1 MSDKPALTGRSW
13 LIPVLVLAAAAV
25 VIAVLLWPD
34 DDAQQSRAGQGPD
47 QQSQSAE
54 EDVPADVVNPDEYE
68 DPDQTDFSYVE
79 ARDEQ
84 DPLAAGD
91 VDAPVGLVVFSD
103 YQCPFCAS
111 WSHET
116 LPAMMDYVEAGD
128 LRIEWRDLNVFG
140 PASEAASQ
148 AAYAAGLQGE
158 FWQYHDELFVEGE
171 TRSESALSDEALTEL
186 AGELGLD
193 VEQFSQDMHSDQVI
207 EEIEANQ
214 QMGFDLGAHSTPV
227 FVLDGEPVV
236 GAQPTE
242 VFTDAVDEALE
253 ASQE

>member
-13 LIPVLVLAAAAV
+13 LLPVIVLAAAAV

-34 DDAQQSRAGQGPD
+34 DDVEPSPAGQAAD
-47 QQSQSAE
+47 QQGQTAQ
-54 EDVPADVVNPDEYE
+54 EDAPADVVNPDEYE

-91 VDAPVGLVVFSD
+91 LDAPVGLVVFSD
-103 YQCPFCAS
+103 YQCPFCAT

-116 LPAMMDYVEAGD
+116 LPAMMDYVEAGE

-140 PASEAASQ
+140 PASERASQ
-148 AAYAAGLQGE
+148 AAYAAALQGE

-171 TRSESALSDEALTEL
+171 TRSESELSEEALTEL
-186 AGELGLD
+186 ADELGLD
-193 VEQFSQDMHSDQVI
+193 VEQFSQDMHSEAVI
-207 EEIEANQ
+207 EQIEANQ

-227 FVLDGEPVV
+227 FVLDGDPVV
-236 GAQPTE
+236 GAQPTD

>member
-47 QQSQSAE
+47 QQSQTAE

-103 YQCPFCAS
+103 YQCPFCAQ
-111 WSHET
+111 WSAET
-116 LPAMMDYVEAGD
+116 LPVMLEYAEAGD
-128 LRIEWRDLNVFG
+128 LRIEWRDVNVFG
-140 PASEAASQ
+140 EASERASR
-148 AAYAAGLQGE
+148 AAYAAAEQDA
-158 FWQYHDELFVEGE
+158 FWEYHDALFAGGE
-171 TRSESALSDEALTEL
+171 TRSETDLGDEALREVAASLDLDLEQFDADFASEETRT
-186 AGELGLD
+186 AVAAHAELG
-193 VEQFSQDMHSDQVI
+193 V
-207 EEIEANQ
+207 
-214 QMGFDLGAHSTPV
+214 GLGAFSTPS
-227 FVLDGEPVV
+227 FIMGGQPIT

-242 VFTDAVDEALE
+242 VFVEAFETALA
-253 ASQE
+253 ASG